1 MKRLLVL
8 LLIPLVFA
16 CDSDDKKNDLDQ
28 LNLNGKVKLL
38 KETSY
43 SVVEKFGEPI
53 KDEFESQTEYFFN
66 EEGFYKEYNFF
77 YGNGELNQ
85 KRKYKYDDDGNRI
98 EESEYDTKG
107 ELVGKWKYKY
117 DDNGNRIEQSGY
129 SEDMESGGKSKFKY
143 DDDGNLIEE
152 IIYDNDE
159 EFWGKIKFKYDD
171 DGNLIEESYYA
182 SNGELLSKEKYKN
195 DDDGN
200 MIERSFDIDGE
211 LQDNWKYKYENFDNN
226 KNWLKSIVYKD
237 GKATEIIEREIE
249 YYD

>member
-1 MKRLLVL
+1 MKKLILLLFIPIVFAFSSDAVKRLE
-8 LLIPLVFA
+8 
-16 CDSDDKKNDLDQ
+16 DKNKNDLDD

-53 KDEFESQTEYFFN
+53 KDEFESQTEYIFN

-77 YGNGELNQ
+77 YGDGESNH
-85 KRKYKYDDDGNRI
+85 KRKHKYDDDGNLI
-98 EESEYDTKG
+98 EKSEYDTKG
-107 ELVGKWKYKY
+107 EL
-117 DDNGNRIEQSGY
+117 R
-129 SEDMESGGKSKFKY
+129 GKSKFKY

-171 DGNLIEESYYA
+171 GNMIEESNYA
-182 SNGELLSKEKYKN
+182 TNGELIGKWKYKN

-200 MIERSFDIDGE
+200 MIERSLHMDGE
-211 LQDNWKYKYENFDNN
+211 LLDNWKYKYENFDNN